1 MQNTSV
7 YLDYAASTP
16 LDADIFEE
24 MKPFLLRHAGN
35 PSSTHQHGR
44 QLRTAIEESR
54 RKIAKC
60 LNCHPYEIV
69 FTSGGTEADNMA
81 LIGAVC
87 ALGVKN
93 IISSPIEHHAVSH
106 TIEVLESEGKV
117 NSHYLNV
124 DDQGGVDL
132 AQLNEL
138 LDTYPNCLVS
148 LMHANNELGNIYD
161 LQGIAELCKEKGA
174 LLHSDTVQT
183 MGNLSYDLQE
193 TPVDFLAASAHK
205 FYGPKGVGFLFIRK
219 GHTIPSLIHGGGQ
232 ERSMRAGT
240 ENVANIV
247 GMACALEKA
256 HATLAE
262 KHQKLLAIKTYM
274 RSRLIERFPDI
285 RFNGFQDMDHTLPT
299 ILNVCFPGEEDN
311 MLTFNLDI
319 QGISASGGSACSS
332 GAVQG
337 SHVLRTMGLS
347 EVEALNSV
355 RFSFGIHTTKDEI
368 DKVLLSL
375 EQIFPQPG
383 VKLNP

>member
-1 MQNTSV
+1 MQNTSI

-16 LDADIFEE
+16 LDVDIFEE
-24 MKPFLLRHAGN
+24 MKPFLLGLAGN

-44 QLRTAIEESR
+44 QLRTAIEEAR

-81 LIGAVC
+81 LRGAVC
-87 ALGVKN
+87 ALGVDH

-117 NSHYLNV
+117 TSHFLKV
-124 DDQGGVDL
+124 DSQGGIDMT
-132 AQLNEL
+132 QLEEL
-138 LDTYPNCLVS
+138 LDTYPNSLVS

-161 LQGIAELCKEKGA
+161 LQAIAALCQEKGA

-183 MGNLSYDLQE
+183 MGNLSYDLKE
-193 TPVDFLAASAHK
+193 TPIDFLAASAHK
-205 FYGPKGVGFLFIRK
+205 FYGPKGVGFLYIKK

-247 GMACALEKA
+247 GMACALQKA
-256 HATLAE
+256 HATLTE
-262 KHQKLLAIKTYM
+262 KNQKLLEVKTYM
-274 RSRLIERFPDI
+274 KSQLMERFPDVK
-285 RFNGFQDMDHTLPT
+285 FNGFQEMDKTLPT

-355 RFSFGIHTTKDEI
+355 RFSFGVHTTKEEI
-368 DKVLLSL
+368 DKVLFSL
-375 EQIFPQPG
+375 EKIFPQPG
-383 VKLNP
+383 VKLNQ